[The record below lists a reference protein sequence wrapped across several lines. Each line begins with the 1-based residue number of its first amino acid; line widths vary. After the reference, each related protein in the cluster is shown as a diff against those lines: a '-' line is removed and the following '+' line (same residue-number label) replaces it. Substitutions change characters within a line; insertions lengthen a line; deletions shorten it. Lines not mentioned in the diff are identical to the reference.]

1 MKKCKYSFRKIL
13 VFMIT
18 AVIAAGSTGLSATY
32 SVQAEE
38 PFSEEK
44 VFVFDQLPDND
55 ELLSGY
61 LELLFYE
68 NKNTV
73 LSPLGAVG
81 EKKLTD
87 ENDKKIYRSLKA
99 SVEKI
104 ANGTTVSTI
113 IKTDGLSLK
122 ISEWEQS
129 VRKVMSY
136 LLMDCP
142 YDLYWFDKNAAFV
155 SASGSGRTVRTVT
168 FSFTVAEEYRG
179 RNSYTTNLTKMGAA
193 KKAVSNAKAIV
204 KKYAAK
210 SDREK
215 LNSYSREICNLVS
228 YNTSAAYG
236 NAAYGNPWQLIWVF
250 DKNPN
255 TNVVCE
261 GYAKAFQ
268 YLCDLS
274 SFKNNTVC
282 YTVTGIMG
290 DGRSSGPH
298 MWNIVTL
305 NRINYL
311 TDVTNCDSGGVGSDG
326 SLFLAVPKS
335 GSVNAGYIFSNT
347 RGRSVTY
354 KYSSESKELLGQGIL
369 KLAGTSKNNAA
380 ASVTLSMNG
389 QKLKNNTTLKATF
402 NKKYTFQA
410 IVIDKAGKVLK
421 GGSAKITWSTSNK
434 KIATVTSGGKVS
446 VKKKAGT
453 VTITAKTADGKT
465 AKVKLKVSKAAVKVT
480 KVTITGSKTMSL
492 KKKKTQTLKAAVAP
506 VSAANQKV
514 TWKSSNEKVAI
525 VNSKGKVTAKK
536 AGTVTITAAAKDGS
550 KKKAAIKIKVS
561 KK

>member
-61 LELLFYE
+61 LEQLFYE

-104 ANGTTVSTI
+104 ANGTTFSTI

-179 RNSYTTNLTKMGAA
+179 RNS
-193 KKAVSNAKAIV
+193 
-204 KKYAAK
+204 
-210 SDREK
+210 
-215 LNSYSREICNLVS
+215 
-228 YNTSAAYG
+228 
-236 NAAYGNPWQLIWVF
+236 
-250 DKNPN
+250 
-255 TNVVCE
+255 
-261 GYAKAFQ
+261 
-268 YLCDLS
+268 
-274 SFKNNTVC
+274 
-282 YTVTGIMG
+282 
-290 DGRSSGPH
+290 
-298 MWNIVTL
+298 
-305 NRINYL
+305 
-311 TDVTNCDSGGVGSDG
+311 
-326 SLFLAVPKS
+326 
-335 GSVNAGYIFSNT
+335 
-347 RGRSVTY
+347 
-354 KYSSESKELLGQGIL
+354 
-369 KLAGTSKNNAA
+369 
-380 ASVTLSMNG
+380 
-389 QKLKNNTTLKATF
+389 
-402 NKKYTFQA
+402 
-410 IVIDKAGKVLK
+410 
-421 GGSAKITWSTSNK
+421 
-434 KIATVTSGGKVS
+434 
-446 VKKKAGT
+446 
-453 VTITAKTADGKT
+453 
-465 AKVKLKVSKAAVKVT
+465 
-480 KVTITGSKTMSL
+480 
-492 KKKKTQTLKAAVAP
+492 
-506 VSAANQKV
+506 
-514 TWKSSNEKVAI
+514 
-525 VNSKGKVTAKK
+525 
-536 AGTVTITAAAKDGS
+536 
-550 KKKAAIKIKVS
+550 
-561 KK
+561 